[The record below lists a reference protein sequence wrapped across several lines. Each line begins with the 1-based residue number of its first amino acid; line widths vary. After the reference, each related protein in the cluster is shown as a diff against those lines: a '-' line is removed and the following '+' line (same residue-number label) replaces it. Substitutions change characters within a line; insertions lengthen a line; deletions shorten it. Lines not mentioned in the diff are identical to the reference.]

1 MLNPEDLPAKAV
13 KGGQEHDLWH
23 EEATD
28 RYWKLTKNGVFGLN
42 PGIDLALVSSAE
54 DARRF
59 HLWEATPLQYL
70 ERLDLHNLLVPG
82 LNRLEGVIA
91 QPGDLSIV
99 TSQPR
104 FDIIAVTQQEI
115 DDSFASLGFQK
126 VANAAY
132 FRAEDNL
139 GVFDAHDRNVIRVG
153 DTLMPFD
160 VIPCLP
166 EGGFLAFIWDTL
178 AAGHSV
184 RAVRT
189 SRSHPTP

>member
-1 MLNPEDLPAKAV
+1 MGLLLNPEDLPAKAV

-82 LNRLEGVIA
+82 
-91 QPGDLSIV
+91 S
-99 TSQPR
+99 T
-104 FDIIAVTQQEI
+104 
-115 DDSFASLGFQK
+115 ASK
-126 VANAAY
+126 
-132 FRAEDNL
+132 E
-139 GVFDAHDRNVIRVG
+139 
-153 DTLMPFD
+153 
-160 VIPCLP
+160 
-166 EGGFLAFIWDTL
+166 
-178 AAGHSV
+178 
-184 RAVRT
+184 
-189 SRSHPTP
+189 